1 MAVPPNFSDFSKD
14 LNDLLNKD
22 YPLGSSKLEINTTS
36 TNGFKVTV
44 NNIKD
49 NGTGKIVTDL
59 KTKYADKENGMVTVF
74 GFGNVSLPSIRH
86 VYKTTLKNSS
96 HHGLRSSSSST
107 GVTITNTWHAGNA
120 LTAQVELQDLISTG
134 FKVDLHGSIHPALGT
149 TAAKAGLELKQANV
163 FARSS
168 VDLLAKNGATVHTD
182 VVVGS
187 EGLLLAGDVAYN
199 TGDATIHRY
208 NVAVGYKTPEY
219 LLAFHATKKF
229 THFTAGYFHNI
240 NSGLQVATRATWDQ
254 AVNTQVGIEIGT
266 KYALDKSTFI
276 KAKINNEGRLGLGY
290 TQILRPSI
298 KLQLGGSFDTTKLGE
313 NAHKLGLAFVI
324 DN

>member
-1 MAVPPNFSDFSKD
+1 MSIPPSYSDFSKD

-22 YPLGSSKLEINTTS
+22 YPLGSSKLEINTTAA
-36 TNGFKVTV
+36 NGFKLTV
-44 NNIKD
+44 NNVKD
-49 NGTGKIVTDL
+49 NTTGKIVTDL
-59 KTKYADKENGMVTVF
+59 KTKYADKENGVTV
-74 GFGNVSLPSIRH
+74 
-86 VYKTTLKNSS
+86 
-96 HHGLRSSSSST
+96 
-107 GVTITNTWHAGNA
+107 TNTWHAGNA

-168 VDLLAKNGATVHTD
+168 VDLLAKSGATVHTD

-199 TGDATIHRY
+199 TADQSIHRY

-254 AVNTQVGIEIGT
+254 AINSHVGIEVGT
-266 KYALDKSTFI
+266 KYALDNATFI

-298 KLQLGGSFDTTKLGE
+298 KLQLGGSFDTTRLNE
-313 NAHKLGLAFVI
+313 NVHKVGLAFVI